1 MTTSTAIELAG
12 NKGIAFSKGRDFK
25 GYEMWTK
32 KDGVVALTSFHG
44 TWGMFTKYL
53 KEIQ

>member
-1 MTTSTAIELAG
+1 MTIQVAQSLAE

-32 KDGVVALTSFHG
+32 KDGVLSMACFHG
-44 TWGMFTKYL
+44 TWGKFTKYL

>member
-1 MTTSTAIELAG
+1 MTTQKAYELAE

-32 KDGVVALTSFHG
+32 ENGVVKSISFHG